1 MSFPMATCKPQS
13 NHREER
19 ANHFV
24 LWSNFLKLKKKK
36 KKIFELF
43 IRALN
48 GITQNDKSNVELWGE
63 LWQNN
68 CWTADMLIKI
78 VINQH

>member
-1 MSFPMATCKPQS
+1 MSFPMATCKPRS

-24 LWSNFLKLKKKK
+24 LSSNFLTLEKEKKKK
-36 KKIFELF
+36 FELF

-48 GITQNDKSNVELWGE
+48 GITQNDKSNVELCGE
-63 LWQNN
+63 L
-68 CWTADMLIKI
+68 
-78 VINQH
+78 

>member
-19 ANHFV
+19 ENHFV
-24 LWSNFLKLKKKK
+24 LSSNFLTLKKRKK
-36 KKIFELF
+36 KEKKGKIFELF

-48 GITQNDKSNVELWGE
+48 GITQNDKSNVELCGE
-63 LWQNN
+63 L
-68 CWTADMLIKI
+68 
-78 VINQH
+78 